1 MKLIRYFAN
10 GSIRTGVLTGHDQFV
25 DVTSAGSLLTLLM
38 DGAARARAQQAA
50 LDASSAQALAGVEL
64 LAPVSPG
71 KIIAIG
77 LNYRD
82 HAAEGGQPIPN
93 KPIIFAKFGNSLANP
108 NATITWYADQTTKM
122 DYEAEL
128 GIVIGTTTHRVSEE
142 NALGHVGGY
151 VCANDISARDLQ
163 MGDDQKQWV
172 LGKSLDGSCPIGPSI
187 TTTDEIPDPQTLGIR
202 CILNGQTVQNSNTAQ
217 MIFSVA
223 RLVAHCSHYMTLQP
237 GDLIVTGTPP
247 GVGSARKPPL
257 FMKDGDEVT
266 IEIDQIGRLTN
277 RLRVL

>member
-1 MKLIRYFAN
+1 MKLITYFSN
-10 GSIRTGVLTGHDQFV
+10 GATRTGALAGSDQFV
-25 DVTSAGSLLTLLM
+25 DVSSAGNALALLM
-38 DGAARARAQQAA
+38 DAPARARAAELAA
-50 LDASSAQALAGVEL
+50 NGNRQALSGVEL
-64 LAPVSPG
+64 RAPVVPG

-93 KPIIFAKFGNSLANP
+93 KPIIFAKFGNTLTHP
-108 NATITWYADQTTKM
+108 NATITWHTDQTTRM

-128 GIVIGTTTHRVSEE
+128 GIVIGARAYRVAEGD
-142 NALGHVGGY
+142 ALKHVGGY

-172 LGKSLDGSCPIGPSI
+172 LGKSMDDTCPIGPCI
-187 TTTDEIPDPQTLGIR
+187 TTTDEIPDPQTLAIK
-202 CILNGQTVQNSNTAQ
+202 CILNGQTVQNSSTAQ

-223 RLVAHCSHYMTLQP
+223 RLVSHCSHYMTLNP
-237 GDLIVTGTPP
+237 GDLIITGTPP

-257 FMKDGDEVT
+257 FMKDGDSVS
-266 IEIDQIGRLTN
+266 IEIERIGTLTN
-277 RLRVL
+277 RIRVL